1 MSIDL
6 GMPKPRA
13 MDPIEE
19 APSTEGRPATGALI
33 DTFGRT
39 ARDLRISLTDFC
51 NLRCTYCM
59 PEAGLQFLKKP
70 QLMSVEEVARFVR
83 IGVEELGIREVRF
96 TGGEPLTRNDLADII
111 AEVAALDPRPDISLT
126 TNAIGLE
133 KRAEGL
139 VAAGLDRINIS
150 LDSAHSETFEAM
162 TRRPFLHRVLE
173 GIEAARAAGLSPIKI
188 NAVLQPG
195 ANEHEAAEL
204 LAWCLERGLEL
215 RFIEYMPLDG
225 AGRWNRERMVTAD
238 DVWRLLSPYYV
249 LHPVR
254 EVRGGAPAEKFD
266 VWPREG
272 VAGPGAPGTIAKALK
287 DRGID
292 PADTRAVRRVLPP
305 PPGEPFV
312 EACERPGAEALGTV
326 GIIASVTRS
335 FCADCTRTRLTAEGR
350 VRTCLFSHTETDLL
364 GLMRSGASDEAIADR
379 WRAAQWGKQA
389 GHGME
394 RSDFVQPERPMSA
407 IGG

>member
-13 MDPIEE
+13 MDPVEE
-19 APSTEGRPATGALI
+19 VPSTEGRPATGALI
-33 DTFGRT
+33 DTYGRT
-39 ARDLRISLTDFC
+39 ASDLRISLTDFC

-70 QLMSVEEVARFVR
+70 QLMSVDEVARFVR
-83 IGVEELGIREVRF
+83 IGVEKLGIREVRF
-96 TGGEPLTRNDLADII
+96 TGGEPLTRADLPDII
-111 AEVAALDPRPDISLT
+111 ESVAGLSPRPDISLT

-133 KRAEGL
+133 KRAETL
-139 VAAGLDRINIS
+139 VAAGLDRLNIS

-162 TRRPFLHRVLE
+162 TRRPFLHRVLQ
-173 GIEAARAAGLSPIKI
+173 GIDAARDAGLSPIKI

-225 AGRWNRERMVTAD
+225 AGRWTRERMVTAS
-238 DVWRLLSPYYV
+238 DVWQLLSPYYV
-249 LHPVR
+249 MHPVR
-254 EVRGGAPAEKFD
+254 EARGGAPAEKFD
-266 VWPREG
+266 VWHRPA
-272 VAGPGAPGTIAKALK
+272 VAAPGAPDTIAGELKA
-287 DRGID
+287 RGID
-292 PADTRAVRRVLPP
+292 PANTDAVRSILPP
-305 PPGEPFV
+305 APGKPFA
-312 EACERPGAEALGTV
+312 EAGERPHEQALGTV
-326 GIIASVTRS
+326 GIIASVTRP

-350 VRTCLFSHTETDLL
+350 VRTCLFSHSETDLL
-364 GLMRSGASDEAIADR
+364 GLMRQGASDEAIAER

-389 GHGME
+389 GHGMD